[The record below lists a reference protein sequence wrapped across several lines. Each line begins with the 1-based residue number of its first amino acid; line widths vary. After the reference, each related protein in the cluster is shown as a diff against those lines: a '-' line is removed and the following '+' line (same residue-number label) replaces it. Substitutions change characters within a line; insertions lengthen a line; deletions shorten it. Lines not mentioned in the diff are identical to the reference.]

1 MRKVFILTVLAGTAF
16 GGAAHADQAGWCA
29 AYARDFADSRTTDKV
44 LWQHKY
50 DIAQKSCLDNE
61 VTAAPVAEVTKKV
74 EAPVADVAKKV
85 EVPPIKVAAI
95 PAANPVAKP
104 PAKPA
109 APAPVVPEKTK
120 VASGP
125 PEIGSA
131 EWNAYCAKKYSSFDA
146 KTGTYQ
152 SLTGV
157 QRKCLYTG

>member
-1 MRKVFILTVLAGTAF
+1 MRKVFILTLLAGASF

-29 AYARDFADSRTTDKV
+29 AYARDFADSRATDKV

-61 VTAAPVAEVTKKV
+61 VAAAPAT
-74 EAPVADVAKKV
+74 DVAKKV
-85 EVPPIKVAAI
+85 ETPPVAAAKKVEPEPVKVAAI
-95 PAANPVAKP
+95 PAANPVAKAAAP
-104 PAKPA
+104 EPAIPAK
-109 APAPVVPEKTK
+109 TK
-120 VASGP
+120 LASGA
-125 PEIGSA
+125 PETGSA

-146 KTGTYQ
+146 KTGMYQ